1 MIHVKLWLKDG
12 EEPVEI
18 RHEGDEESLIKR
30 VKNNEFPQL
39 PTSSLWRLRLISKL
53 RNRARHRRIG
63 E

>member
-30 VKNNEFPQL
+30 IKNNEFPQL